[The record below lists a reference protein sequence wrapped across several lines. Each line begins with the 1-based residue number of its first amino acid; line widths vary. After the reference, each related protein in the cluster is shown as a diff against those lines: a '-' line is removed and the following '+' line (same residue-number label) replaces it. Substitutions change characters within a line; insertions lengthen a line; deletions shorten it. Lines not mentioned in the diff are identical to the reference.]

1 MEQLP
6 TVNAKNYQTSKLIKN
21 CSSMSTSNHC
31 AKKLTRNRISRVASI
46 MKLKERRLITSAFMH
61 LFSLIFYCRVV
72 WIFHNRNLN
81 DRINKIQERVV
92 SFVHRDFKC
101 TFREQTSKDNSS
113 TLQQNNL
120 QKVAAESFKVKI
132 VVAPVIIGNVSI
144 QCILFII
151 LETRQNSDQKIMQQ
165 NVVLKQ
171 YPILSQKYGIVSQM
185 TAKGQPPQRKVRL
198 SENCPCRQSET

>member
-1 MEQLP
+1 
-6 TVNAKNYQTSKLIKN
+6 
-21 CSSMSTSNHC
+21 MSTSNHC

-132 VVAPVIIGNVSI
+132 VVAPVIIGNVSDI
-144 QCILFII
+144 VHSVYYLRN
-151 LETRQNSDQKIMQQ
+151 ETKFRSKNNAAKCGTETLSHIEPKIW
-165 NVVLKQ
+165 NRLTNDCKRSTTVEEGKV
-171 YPILSQKYGIVSQM
+171 I
-185 TAKGQPPQRKVRL
+185 RKLPV
-198 SENCPCRQSET
+198 QTK